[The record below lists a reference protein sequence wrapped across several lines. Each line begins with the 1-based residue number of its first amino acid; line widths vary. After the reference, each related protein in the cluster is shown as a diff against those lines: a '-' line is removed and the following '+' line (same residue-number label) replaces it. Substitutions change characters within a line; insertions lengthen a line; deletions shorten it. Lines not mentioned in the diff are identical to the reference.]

1 MEVEIKLHVPPTVP
15 GGPAALFARLAEEE
29 RLAGYELGPVRSIQ
43 LRDTYFDTDKGA
55 LAAAASCL
63 RLRHENGRA
72 LVTLKET
79 TGRQGALAARAE
91 YEVPLDPDRLTALL
105 ARIRLLIGP
114 VRVPFAAFAAG
125 RPAGPLLPV
134 LDVHTERL
142 ERSVGAVATLAL
154 DRVTYPG
161 LAPEPYYDI
170 EIEAAPDM
178 PDVAVLRA
186 LEADLQQLA
195 GGHLIPSGQS
205 KLERGLGLRNYGE
218 WT

>member
-1 MEVEIKLHVPPTVP
+1 MEVEIKLQVPPTVA

-29 RLAGYELGPVRSIQ
+29 RLAEYELGPVRTIQ
-43 LRDTYFDTDKGA
+43 LRDTYFDTDRGA
-55 LAAAASCL
+55 LAAADSCL
-63 RLRHENGRA
+63 RLRHENGLA
-72 LVTLKET
+72 LVTLKVARE
-79 TGRQGALAARAE
+79 REGALAARAE
-91 YEVPLDPDRLTALL
+91 YEVPLEPENLTRLIDRV
-105 ARIRLLIGP
+105 RLLIGP

-142 ERSVGAVATLAL
+142 ARSVGQVATLTL
-154 DRVTYPG
+154 DRVIYPG

-186 LEADLQQLA
+186 LEADLQRLA
-195 GGHLIPSGQS
+195 GGQLIPSEQS
-205 KLERGLGLRNYGE
+205 KLERGLRLRNYGE